1 MNPILADLDEI
12 EFARYELFEAVAN
25 LETNRREFFRIA
37 GGGIII
43 ALLLGDEA
51 TAQRKGGFGGGGG
64 PREIGGWIH
73 IGEDSAIT
81 AYTGKTE
88 IGQNIRTSLSQVV
101 AEELRVPLKSVRMVM
116 ADTDMVPFDGG
127 TAGSRTTPSMAPQL
141 RRAAA
146 AAREEL
152 IQLAATKSG
161 VEVKALTVADG
172 KVTGKDGKPSFTFGE
187 LTKGQKLM
195 KVIGESSPTAKPDE
209 WKVAGTSAP
218 KVDGRS
224 FVTGT
229 HDYASD
235 IRRPGMLFG
244 KVLRPPAF
252 GAKLISVDVKAAA
265 ARPDVKVVHEGDF
278 VGVAAPTEQAAEQ
291 ALAAI
296 KAEWQRTPQVSAKDL
311 FKHFKEN
318 VGRGG
323 GKGGF
328 GGRGGGGNQGSMDAG
343 L

>member
-12 EFARYELFEAVAN
+12 EFERYELFEAVAN

-152 IQLAATKSG
+152 IQLAAT
-161 VEVKALTVADG
+161 
-172 KVTGKDGKPSFTFGE
+172 
-187 LTKGQKLM
+187 
-195 KVIGESSPTAKPDE
+195 
-209 WKVAGTSAP
+209 
-218 KVDGRS
+218 
-224 FVTGT
+224 
-229 HDYASD
+229 
-235 IRRPGMLFG
+235 
-244 KVLRPPAF
+244 
-252 GAKLISVDVKAAA
+252 
-265 ARPDVKVVHEGDF
+265 
-278 VGVAAPTEQAAEQ
+278 
-291 ALAAI
+291 
-296 KAEWQRTPQVSAKDL
+296 
-311 FKHFKEN
+311 
-318 VGRGG
+318 
-323 GKGGF
+323 
-328 GGRGGGGNQGSMDAG
+328 
-343 L
+343 